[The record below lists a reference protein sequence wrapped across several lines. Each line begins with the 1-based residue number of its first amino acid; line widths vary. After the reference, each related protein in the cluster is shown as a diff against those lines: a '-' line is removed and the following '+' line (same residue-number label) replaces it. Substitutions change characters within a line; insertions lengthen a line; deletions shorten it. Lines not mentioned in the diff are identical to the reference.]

1 MVIDLTDVIISIEKE
16 KNETTD
22 ETERDFYMGF
32 LSILKKAVPREP
44 VHEYGRNYSCGRCG
58 NMVIRGMHYCDECG
72 QRINWNRFSRLNK
85 GE

>member
-44 VHEYGRNYSCGRCG
+44 VHEYGRNYSCERCG

-72 QRINWNRFSRLNK
+72 QRLEWNRFNRLESK
-85 GE
+85 